1 MLFQPKYSYK
11 VRVINPSKKT
21 DYVVRQI
28 HPFHS
33 KFVNVFQL
41 RSTLVDELKEQVP
54 DSTTFR
60 VGYLEGLKNRMS
72 VVSNDDIKAMYDS
85 QGCDITLWCDAR
97 IEDSARSDT
106 NLGKR
111 RRDERESEVEE
122 VFEELKR
129 KHEEQYDVLGLYTYL
144 TI

>member
-1 MLFQPKYSYK
+1 
-11 VRVINPSKKT
+11 
-21 DYVVRQI
+21 
-28 HPFHS
+28 
-33 KFVNVFQL
+33 
-41 RSTLVDELKEQVP
+41 
-54 DSTTFR
+54 
-60 VGYLEGLKNRMS
+60 MS

-129 KHEEQYDVLGLYTYL
+129 KHEEHYDVPKLRLWARM
-144 TI
+144 ISSSIHSSKEEPPNIPAFIKKAWNV